1 MNKKNLSD
9 LVIRQSEFKGEMG
22 VARADITPPPNIYAR
37 SWGSALHDAAEG
49 IHRPLVT
56 TCLFFR
62 GGDPTIEFYLLC
74 FDLGWWYD
82 IAHEHE
88 IRKAILEKSGIR
100 DDQLITHMGHTH
112 AGPITNLQNLGRKG
126 GDLIPAYRDK
136 IVEGAVAALV
146 GAKANVQPA
155 VASWSQGRCDLA
167 RNRDLVLDSETF
179 LCGIN
184 PDGPT
189 DDTVLVGRV
198 TDTNGKIIA
207 TMVNYACHPVSLG
220 GGNKLISPDYYGAM
234 REVVERDTGG
244 APCLFLHGAS
254 GDMTPL
260 RSYESDPA
268 IADQNGRQLGYAA
281 LSTLTG
287 MLPPEQEIAFD
298 RIEDSGARLGRWSLR
313 SKPANIT
320 LKATVSDTE
329 LPYVDLPT
337 EAELVEAIKLCTD
350 RPLKERLERRL
361 MVRRDV
367 GEGKSRKVRTTLLQI
382 GDAFLVG
389 VPAEP
394 YSAYQKEIRKR
405 FPGHAVMVLNI
416 VNGNVG
422 YLAPAET
429 YDKPGLYQIKISLFK
444 PGCMEQV
451 IEDTSKSMKALETAH
466 G

>member
-1 MNKKNLSD
+1 MTKKNLSD
-9 LVIRQSEFKGEMG
+9 LVIRHSEFKGEIG
-22 VARADITPPPNIYAR
+22 VARADITPPDGIYSR
-37 SWGSALHDAAEG
+37 SWGSAKHDAAEG
-49 IHRPLVT
+49 IHRPLFVT
-56 TCLFFR
+56 SMFLR
-62 GGDPTIEFYLLC
+62 GGDPRIELYLVC

-82 IAHEHE
+82 IAHEMQ
-88 IRKAILEKSGIR
+88 IRERILKDAGISNE
-100 DDQLITHMGHTH
+100 QLITHMGHTH
-112 AGPITNLQNLGRKG
+112 SGPITNLQNLERQG
-126 GDLIPAYRDK
+126 GHLIPSYRDK
-136 IVEGAVAALV
+136 IVEGAVKV
-146 GAKANVQPA
+146 IRESRANAQAA
-155 VASWSQGRCDLA
+155 VASWADGRCNLA

-179 LCGIN
+179 LCSVN
-184 PDGPT
+184 PDGPS
-189 DDTVLVGRV
+189 DDTVMVGRV
-198 TDTNGKIIA
+198 TDAKGKIIA

-220 GGNKLISPDYYGAM
+220 GGNKMISPDYYGAM

-244 APCLFLHGAS
+244 APCLFFHGAS

-260 RSYESDPA
+260 RSYEADTA

-287 MLPPEQEIAFD
+287 MLPPEQELAFD

-313 SKPANIT
+313 PKPASTALKIT
-320 LKATVSDTE
+320 RSTTE

-337 EAELVEAIKLCTD
+337 EAELLEQLKDCTD

-367 GEGKSRKVRTTLLQI
+367 GEGKSRTVSTTLVQL

-389 VPAEP
+389 APAEP
-394 YSAYQKEIRKR
+394 YSAYQKEIRAR

-451 IEDTSKSMKALETAH
+451 IEDTAKSLKELETAH

>member
-1 MNKKNLSD
+1 
-9 LVIRQSEFKGEMG
+9 
-22 VARADITPPPNIYAR
+22 
-37 SWGSALHDAAEG
+37 
-49 IHRPLVT
+49 
-56 TCLFFR
+56 
-62 GGDPTIEFYLLC
+62 
-74 FDLGWWYD
+74 
-82 IAHEHE
+82 
-88 IRKAILEKSGIR
+88 
-100 DDQLITHMGHTH
+100 
-112 AGPITNLQNLGRKG
+112 
-126 GDLIPAYRDK
+126 
-136 IVEGAVAALV
+136 
-146 GAKANVQPA
+146 
-155 VASWSQGRCDLA
+155 
-167 RNRDLVLDSETF
+167 
-179 LCGIN
+179 
-184 PDGPT
+184 
-189 DDTVLVGRV
+189 VLVGRI
-198 TDTNGKIIA
+198 TDMSGKIMA

-260 RSYESDPA
+260 RSYEADTA

-313 SKPANIT
+313 PRPASTT
-320 LKATVSDTE
+320 LRIKRTGTE

-337 EAELVEAIKLCTD
+337 EAELLKQLDGCND
-350 RPLKERLERRL
+350 RPRKERLERRL

-367 GEGKSRKVRTTLLQI
+367 GDGTSRKVPVTLLQL

-389 VPAEP
+389 APAE
-394 YSAYQKEIRKR
+394 AYAVFQQEIRKR

-429 YDKPGLYQIKISLFK
+429 YNKPGLYQIKISLFK

-451 IEDTSKSMKALETAH
+451 IEDTTKSMKELEAAH

>member
-1 MNKKNLSD
+1 MNKKNLND

-62 GGDPTIEFYLLC
+62 GGDPQIELYLLC

-82 IAHEHE
+82 IAHERE
-88 IRKAILEKSGIR
+88 IRDRILEKSGIR
-100 DDQLITHMGHTH
+100 NDQLVTHMGHTH
-112 AGPITNLQNLGRKG
+112 SGPITNLQNLNRKG

-136 IVEGAVAALV
+136 IVDGAVAALL
-146 GAKANVQPA
+146 GAKANAQPA
-155 VASWSQGRCDLA
+155 VASWAEGRCNLA

-179 LCGIN
+179 LCSVN

-198 TDTNGKIIA
+198 TDMNGKIIA

-313 SKPANIT
+313 PKPANTT
-320 LKATVSDTE
+320 LKATVSETE
-329 LPYVDLPT
+329 LPYVDLPS
-337 EAELVEAIKLCTD
+337 EEELVEAIKVCTD

-361 MVRRDV
+361 MVRHDV

-389 VPAEP
+389 APAEP
-394 YSAYQKEIRKR
+394 YSAFQKEIRAR

-429 YDKPGLYQIKISLFK
+429 YDKPGLYQIKISLFR

-451 IEDTSKSMKALETAH
+451 IEDTANSLKVLEAAH

>member
-1 MNKKNLSD
+1 
-9 LVIRQSEFKGEMG
+9 
-22 VARADITPPPNIYAR
+22 
-37 SWGSALHDAAEG
+37 
-49 IHRPLVT
+49 
-56 TCLFFR
+56 
-62 GGDPTIEFYLLC
+62 
-74 FDLGWWYD
+74 
-82 IAHEHE
+82 
-88 IRKAILEKSGIR
+88 
-100 DDQLITHMGHTH
+100 
-112 AGPITNLQNLGRKG
+112 
-126 GDLIPAYRDK
+126 
-136 IVEGAVAALV
+136 
-146 GAKANVQPA
+146 
-155 VASWSQGRCDLA
+155 VASWAQGRCDLA

-184 PDGPT
+184 PEGPT

-198 TDTNGKIIA
+198 TDANGKIIA

-260 RSYESDPA
+260 RSYEADPA

-281 LSTLTG
+281 LSTLAG
-287 MLPPEQEIAFD
+287 MLPPQQELAFD

-313 SKPANIT
+313 PKPAST
-320 LKATVSDTE
+320 RLAVMLSDTE

-337 EAELVEAIKLCTD
+337 EAELLAALENCTD

-367 GEGKSRKVRTTLLQI
+367 GEGKSRKVRMTLWQL

-389 VPAEP
+389 APAEP
-394 YSAYQKEIRKR
+394 YSAFQKEIRAR

-416 VNGNVG
+416 VNGNIG
-422 YLAPAET
+422 YLAPAKT
-429 YDKPGLYQIKISLFK
+429 YENPGLYQIKISLFK

-451 IEDTSKSMKALETAH
+451 IEDTAKSLKQFEISH

>member
-1 MNKKNLSD
+1 MTKRNLSD
-9 LVIRQSEFKGEMG
+9 LVIRQSEFKGEIG
-22 VARADITPPPNIYAR
+22 VGRADITPPAGIYAR
-37 SWGSALHDAAEG
+37 SWGSAKHDAAEG
-49 IHRPLVT
+49 IHRPLVA
-56 TCLFFR
+56 TCLTFR
-62 GGDPTIEFYLLC
+62 GDGTELTLLC
-74 FDLGWWYD
+74 LDLGWWYD
-82 IAHEHE
+82 NAHERE
-88 IRKAILEKSGIR
+88 IRSAILEKSGVA
-100 DDQLITHMGHTH
+100 DDRLIIHMGHTH
-112 AGPITNLQNLGRKG
+112 SGPATNLQNVNREG
-126 GDLIPAYRDK
+126 GHLIPPYREK
-136 IVEGAVAALV
+136 VVAGSVAAI
-146 GAKANVQPA
+146 KAAQASLQPA
-155 VASWSQGRCDLA
+155 VASWASGVCNLA

-179 LCGIN
+179 LCSIN
-184 PDGPT
+184 PDGPS

-198 TDTNGKIIA
+198 TDAAGKIIA

-234 REVVERDTGG
+234 REVVERDTDG

-260 RSYESDPA
+260 RSYEADVA

-287 MLPPEQEIAFD
+287 MLPPEQELAFD
-298 RIEDSGARLGRWSLR
+298 RIEESGARLGRWSLR
-313 SKPANIT
+313 PKPASARLT
-320 LKATVSDTE
+320 VSVSDTD

-337 EAELVEAIKLCTD
+337 EAQILKDLETTTD
-350 RPLKERLERRL
+350 RFMRERLERRL

-367 GEGKSRKVRTTLLQI
+367 GEGASRKVRMTLWRI

-389 VPAEP
+389 APAEP
-394 YSAYQKEIRKR
+394 YSAFQVELRRR
-405 FPGHAVMVLNI
+405 FPGHAVLVLNI

-429 YDKPGLYQIKISLFK
+429 YDKPGLYQIKISLFR

-451 IEDTSKSMKALETAH
+451 IDDTAKSLARFETTE

>member
-1 MNKKNLSD
+1 MNKRNLND

-56 TCLFFR
+56 TCLFLR
-62 GGDPTIEFYLLC
+62 GGDPQVELYLLC

-82 IAHEHE
+82 NAHELE
-88 IRKAILEKSGIR
+88 IRKAILERSGIH

-112 AGPITNLQNLGRKG
+112 SGPASNLQNVGRRG
-126 GDLIPAYRDK
+126 GELIPGYRDK
-136 IVEGAVAALV
+136 IVEGAVAALT

-155 VASWSQGRCDLA
+155 VASWAEGRCNLA

-198 TDTNGKIIA
+198 TDAMGKIIA

-313 SKPANIT
+313 SKPANTT
-320 LKATVSDTE
+320 LKATVSDTD

-337 EAELVEAIKLCTD
+337 EAELLKAIEGCND

-367 GEGKSRKVRTTLLQI
+367 GDGTSRKVRMTLWQI

-389 VPAEP
+389 APAEP
-394 YSAYQKEIRKR
+394 YSAFQKEIRAR

-416 VNGNVG
+416 ANGNVG

-429 YDKPGLYQIKISLFK
+429 YSKPGLYQIKISLFQ

-451 IEDTSKSMKALETAH
+451 IEDTTKSLKALETAH

>member
-1 MNKKNLSD
+1 MTQKNLSD
-9 LVIRQSEFKGEMG
+9 LVIRHSEFKGGIG
-22 VARADITPPPNIYAR
+22 VARADITPPAGIYAR

-49 IHRPLVT
+49 IHRPLVA
-56 TCLFFR
+56 TCLYFC
-62 GGDPTIEFYLLC
+62 GGDPELELYLLC

-82 IAHEHE
+82 NAHERE
-88 IRKAILEKSGIR
+88 IRERILEKSGIR
-100 DDQLITHMGHTH
+100 DDQLVTHMGHTH
-112 AGPITNLQNLGRKG
+112 AGPASNMQNLERQG
-126 GDLIPAYRDK
+126 GHLIPAYRDK
-136 IVEGAVAALV
+136 IVEGAVAALH

-155 VASWSQGRCDLA
+155 VASWGQGRCDLA

-184 PDGPT
+184 PEGPT

-198 TDTNGKIIA
+198 TDAKGKIIA
-207 TMVNYACHPVSLG
+207 TLVNYACHPVSLG
-220 GGNKLISPDYYGAM
+220 GGNRLISPDYYGAM

-244 APCLFLHGAS
+244 VPCLFLHGAS

-260 RSYESDPA
+260 RSYEADTA

-281 LSTLTG
+281 LSALTG
-287 MLPPEQEIAFD
+287 MLPPEQELAFD

-313 SKPANIT
+313 PKPAST
-320 LKATVSDTE
+320 KLVVMLSDSE

-337 EAELVEAIKLCTD
+337 EAELLKALENCTD

-367 GEGKSRKVRTTLLQI
+367 GEGKSRKVRMTLWQI

-389 VPAEP
+389 APAEP
-394 YSAYQKEIRKR
+394 YSAFQKEIRAR

-416 VNGNVG
+416 VNGNIG

-429 YDKPGLYQIKISLFK
+429 YDKPGLYQIKISLFR

-451 IEDTSKSMKALETAH
+451 IEDTAKSLRELESAH

>member
-1 MNKKNLSD
+1 MTSKNLSD
-9 LVIRQSEFKGEMG
+9 LVIRYSEFKGEIG
-22 VARADITPPPNIYAR
+22 VARADITPPVGIYAR
-37 SWGSALHDAAEG
+37 SWGSAKHDAAEG
-49 IHRPLVT
+49 IHRPLVA

-62 GGDPTIEFYLLC
+62 GGDPKLELYLLC

-82 IAHEHE
+82 NAHERE
-88 IRKAILEKSGIR
+88 IRQRILDASGIR

-112 AGPITNLQNLGRKG
+112 SGPASNLQNLERQG
-126 GDLIPAYRDK
+126 GHLIPGYRDK
-136 IVEGAVAALV
+136 IVDGAVAAIK
-146 GAKANVQPA
+146 GSKANVQPA
-155 VASWSQGRCDLA
+155 VASWTSGRCDLA

-179 LCGIN
+179 LCSVN

-198 TDTNGKIIA
+198 TDASGKIIA
-207 TMVNYACHPVSLG
+207 TLVNYACHPVSLG

-260 RSYESDPA
+260 RSYEADTA

-281 LSTLTG
+281 LSALTG
-287 MLPPEQEIAFD
+287 MLPPEQELAFD

-313 SKPANIT
+313 AKPANT
-320 LKATVSDTE
+320 ALKTSISETD
-329 LPYVDLPT
+329 LPYVDLQS
-337 EAELVEAIKLCTD
+337 EAELLEALKTCTD

-361 MVRRDV
+361 MVRRDI
-367 GEGKSRKVRTTLLQI
+367 GEGKSRKVNTTLWQI

-389 VPAEP
+389 APAEP
-394 YSAYQKEIRKR
+394 YSAFQKQIRAQ

-451 IEDTSKSMKALETAH
+451 VADTAQSLKKLESA
-466 G
+466 

>member
-1 MNKKNLSD
+1 MNKRNLDD

-22 VARADITPPPNIYAR
+22 VARADITPPPNIYSR

-56 TCLFFR
+56 TCLFLR
-62 GGDPTIEFYLLC
+62 GGDPQVELYLLC

-82 IAHEHE
+82 IAHERE
-88 IRKAILEKSGIR
+88 IRSAILEKSGIR

-112 AGPITNLQNLGRKG
+112 SGPITNLQNLNRKG

-136 IVEGAVAALV
+136 IVEGAVAALA

-155 VASWSQGRCDLA
+155 VASWAEGRCNLA

-198 TDTNGKIIA
+198 TDAKGKIIA

-260 RSYESDPA
+260 RSYEADTA

-313 SKPANIT
+313 SKPANTT

-337 EAELVEAIKLCTD
+337 EAELVEAIKVCTD

-361 MVRRDV
+361 MVRHDV

-389 VPAEP
+389 APAEP
-394 YSAYQKEIRKR
+394 YSAFQKEIRAR

-429 YDKPGLYQIKISLFK
+429 YNKPGLYQIKISLFQ

-451 IEDTSKSMKALETAH
+451 IEDTAKSLKALEAAH

>member
-1 MNKKNLSD
+1 MNKKNLAD
-9 LVIRQSEFKGEMG
+9 LVIRQSEFKGDMG

-56 TCLFFR
+56 TCLFLR
-62 GGDPTIEFYLLC
+62 GGDPQLELYLLC

-82 IAHEHE
+82 NAHEKE
-88 IRKAILEKSGIR
+88 IRKVILEKSGLR

-112 AGPITNLQNLGRKG
+112 SGPASNLQNVEREG
-126 GDLIPAYRDK
+126 GNLIPAYRDK
-136 IVEGAVAALV
+136 IVEGAVAALK

-155 VASWSQGRCDLA
+155 VMSWAEGRCNLA

-179 LCGIN
+179 LCSVN

-189 DDTVLVGRV
+189 DDTVLVGRI
-198 TDTNGKIIA
+198 TDKNGKIIA

-234 REVVERDTGG
+234 REVVERDTDG

-260 RSYESDPA
+260 RSYEADTA

-281 LSTLTG
+281 LSALTG

-313 SKPANIT
+313 SKPANT
-320 LKATVSDTE
+320 SLKATMSDTD
-329 LPYVDLPT
+329 LPYVDLQT
-337 EAELVEAIKLCTD
+337 EAELLKALHGCND

-367 GEGKSRKVRTTLLQI
+367 GEGKTRKVRMTLWQV
-382 GDAFLVG
+382 GDAFIVG
-389 VPAEP
+389 APAEP
-394 YSAYQKEIRKR
+394 YSAFQKEIRAR
-405 FPGHAVMVLNI
+405 FPGHAVAVLNI
-416 VNGNVG
+416 ANGNVG

-451 IEDTSKSMKALETAH
+451 IEDTAKSLKALETAH

>member
-1 MNKKNLSD
+1 MNKRNLAD
-9 LVIRQSEFKGEMG
+9 LVIRHSEFKGEMG
-22 VARADITPPPNIYAR
+22 VARADITPPAGIYAR
-37 SWGSALHDAAEG
+37 SWGSAKHDAATG
-49 IHRPLVT
+49 IHRPLVA

-62 GGDPTIEFYLLC
+62 GGDPQLELYLLC

-82 IAHEHE
+82 NAHERE
-88 IRKAILEKSGIR
+88 IRARILAGSGIR
-100 DDQLITHMGHTH
+100 DDQLVTHMGHTH
-112 AGPITNLQNLGRKG
+112 SGPASNLQNLEREG
-126 GDLIPAYRDK
+126 GHLIPAYRDK
-136 IVEGAVAALV
+136 IVEGAVAAIKGSKV
-146 GAKANVQPA
+146 NVRPA
-155 VASWSQGRCDLA
+155 VASWKEGRCDLA
-167 RNRDLVLDSETF
+167 QNRDLVLDSETF
-179 LCGIN
+179 LCSVN

-198 TDTNGKIIA
+198 TDANGKIMA
-207 TMVNYACHPVSLG
+207 TLVNYACHPVSLG

-260 RSYESDPA
+260 RSYEADTA

-287 MLPPEQEIAFD
+287 MLPPEQELAFD

-313 SKPANIT
+313 PKPAST
-320 LKATVSDTE
+320 VLKTTVSDTE
-329 LPYVDLPT
+329 LKYVDLPT
-337 EAELVEAIKLCTD
+337 AAELEAQIKDCTD

-367 GEGKSRKVRTTLLQI
+367 GEGKSRLVRMTLWRL

-389 VPAEP
+389 APAEP
-394 YSAYQKEIRKR
+394 YSAFQKEIRARLK
-405 FPGHAVMVLNI
+405 GHAVMVLNI
-416 VNGNVG
+416 VNGNIG
-422 YLAPAET
+422 YLAPADT
-429 YDKPGLYQIKISLFK
+429 YDKPGLYQIKISLFR

-451 IEDTSKSMKALETAH
+451 IDDTAAVLKALETA
-466 G
+466 

>member
-1 MNKKNLSD
+1 MTSRNLSD
-9 LVIRQSEFKGEMG
+9 LVIRHSEFKGEIG
-22 VARADITPPPNIYAR
+22 VARADITPPAGIYAR
-37 SWGSALHDAAEG
+37 SWGSAKHDAAEG
-49 IHRPLVT
+49 IHRPLVA

-62 GGDPTIEFYLLC
+62 GGDPKLELYLLC

-82 IAHEHE
+82 NAHERE
-88 IRKAILEKSGIR
+88 IRQRILDASGIR

-112 AGPITNLQNLGRKG
+112 SGPASNLQNLEREG
-126 GDLIPAYRDK
+126 GHLIPGYRDK
-136 IVEGAVAALV
+136 IVEGAVAAIK
-146 GAKANVQPA
+146 GSKANVQPA
-155 VASWSQGRCDLA
+155 VSSWTSGRCDLA

-179 LCGIN
+179 LCSVN

-198 TDTNGKIIA
+198 TDAGGKIIA
-207 TMVNYACHPVSLG
+207 TLVNYACHPVSLG
-220 GGNKLISPDYYGAM
+220 GGNRLISPDYYGAM

-260 RSYESDPA
+260 RSYEADTA

-281 LSTLTG
+281 LSALTG
-287 MLPPEQEIAFD
+287 MLPPEQELAFD

-313 SKPANIT
+313 AKPANT
-320 LKATVSDTE
+320 VLKTSISETD
-329 LPYVDLPT
+329 LPYVDLQT
-337 EAELVEAIKLCTD
+337 ETELLEALKTCTD

-361 MVRRDV
+361 MVRRDI
-367 GEGKSRKVRTTLLQI
+367 GEGKSRKVNTTLWQI

-389 VPAEP
+389 APAEP
-394 YSAYQKEIRKR
+394 YSAFQKQIRAQ

-451 IEDTSKSMKALETAH
+451 VADTAQSLKDLERA
-466 G
+466 

>member
-1 MNKKNLSD
+1 MNKKNLAD
-9 LVIRQSEFKGEMG
+9 LVIRQSEFKGDMG

-56 TCLFFR
+56 TCLFLR
-62 GGDPTIEFYLLC
+62 GGDPQLELYLLC

-82 IAHEHE
+82 NAHEKE
-88 IRKAILEKSGIR
+88 IRKVILEKSGLR

-112 AGPITNLQNLGRKG
+112 SGPASNLQNVEREG
-126 GDLIPAYRDK
+126 GNLIPAYRDK
-136 IVEGAVAALV
+136 IVEGAVAALK

-155 VASWSQGRCDLA
+155 VMSWAEGRCNLA

-179 LCGIN
+179 LCSVN

-198 TDTNGKIIA
+198 TDMKGKIIA

-234 REVVERDTGG
+234 REVVERDTDG

-260 RSYESDPA
+260 RSYEADTA

-281 LSTLTG
+281 LSALTG

-313 SKPANIT
+313 SKPANT
-320 LKATVSDTE
+320 SLKATVSDTD
-329 LPYVDLPT
+329 LPYVDLQT
-337 EAELVEAIKLCTD
+337 EAELLKALHGCND

-361 MVRRDV
+361 MIRRDV
-367 GEGKSRKVRTTLLQI
+367 GEGKTRKVRMTLWQV
-382 GDAFLVG
+382 GDAFIVG
-389 VPAEP
+389 APAEP
-394 YSAYQKEIRKR
+394 YSAFQKEIRAR
-405 FPGHAVMVLNI
+405 FPGHAVAVLNI
-416 VNGNVG
+416 ANGNVG

-451 IEDTSKSMKALETAH
+451 IEDTAKSLKALETAH

>member
-1 MNKKNLSD
+1 MNKRNLDD

-22 VARADITPPPNIYAR
+22 VARADITPPPNIYSR

-62 GGDPTIEFYLLC
+62 GGDPQMELYLLC

-82 IAHEHE
+82 IAHELE
-88 IRKAILEKSGIR
+88 IRSAILEKSGIR

-112 AGPITNLQNLGRKG
+112 SGPITNLQNLNRKG

-136 IVEGAVAALV
+136 IVEGAVAALA

-155 VASWSQGRCDLA
+155 VASWAEGRCNLA

-179 LCGIN
+179 LCSVN

-198 TDTNGKIIA
+198 TDMTGKIIA

-287 MLPPEQEIAFD
+287 MLPPEKEIAFD

-313 SKPANIT
+313 PKPANT
-320 LKATVSDTE
+320 ALKATVSDTE

-337 EAELVEAIKLCTD
+337 EAELIEAIKVCTD

-361 MVRRDV
+361 MVRHDV

-389 VPAEP
+389 APAEP
-394 YSAYQKEIRKR
+394 YSAFQKEIRAR

-429 YDKPGLYQIKISLFK
+429 YSKPGLYQIKISLFQ

-451 IEDTSKSMKALETAH
+451 IEDTAKSLKALETAH

>member
-1 MNKKNLSD
+1 MTARNLND
-9 LVIRQSEFKGEMG
+9 LVIRHSEFKGEMG
-22 VARADITPPPNIYAR
+22 VARADITPPAGIYAR
-37 SWGSALHDAAEG
+37 SWGSAKHDAATG
-49 IHRPLVT
+49 IHRPLVA
-56 TCLFFR
+56 TCLFIR
-62 GGDPTIEFYLLC
+62 GAGLELYLLC

-82 IAHEHE
+82 NAHERE
-88 IRKAILEKSGIR
+88 IRSRILEGAGIR

-112 AGPITNLQNLGRKG
+112 SGPASNLQNLDREG
-126 GDLIPAYRDK
+126 GHLIPGYRDK
-136 IVEGAVAALV
+136 IVEGAIAAIT
-146 GAKANVQPA
+146 GSKADARPA
-155 VASWSQGRCDLA
+155 VASWAEGRCDLA

-198 TDTNGKIIA
+198 TDASGRIMA

-220 GGNKLISPDYYGAM
+220 GGNTLISPDYYGAM

-260 RSYESDPA
+260 RSYEADTA

-287 MLPPEQEIAFD
+287 MLPPEQEFAFD

-313 SKPANIT
+313 PKPANTT
-320 LKATVSDTE
+320 LKVTVSDTE
-329 LPYVDLPT
+329 LNYVDLPT
-337 EAELVEAIKLCTD
+337 EAELLEQLKDCID

-367 GEGKSRKVRTTLLQI
+367 GEGKSRLVRMTLWQL

-389 VPAEP
+389 APAEP
-394 YSAYQKEIRKR
+394 YSAFQKEIRARLK
-405 FPGHAVMVLNI
+405 GHAVMVLNI
-416 VNGNVG
+416 VNGNIG
-422 YLAPAET
+422 YLAPAAT
-429 YDKPGLYQIKISLFK
+429 YDKPGLYQIKISLFR

-451 IEDTSKSMKALETAH
+451 IDDTARALKAMA
-466 G
+466 

>member
-1 MNKKNLSD
+1 MNKKNLAD

-37 SWGSALHDAAEG
+37 SWGSAKHDAAEG
-49 IHRPLVT
+49 IHRPLVA

-62 GGDPTIEFYLLC
+62 GGDPQLELYLLC

-82 IAHEHE
+82 NAHERE
-88 IRKAILEKSGIR
+88 IRQRILEASGLR
-100 DDQLITHMGHTH
+100 EEQLVTHMGHTH
-112 AGPITNLQNLGRKG
+112 SGPASNLQNLERQG
-126 GDLIPAYRDK
+126 GHLIPAYRDK
-136 IVEGAVAALV
+136 IVAGAVAALA
-146 GAKANVQPA
+146 GARANAQPA
-155 VASWSQGRCDLA
+155 VASWAQGRCDLA
-167 RNRDLVLDSETF
+167 RNRDLVLDSETY
-179 LCGIN
+179 LCSVN
-184 PDGPT
+184 PEGPT
-189 DDTVLVGRV
+189 DDTVLVGRI
-198 TDTNGKIIA
+198 TDARGKIIA

-220 GGNKLISPDYYGAM
+220 GGNRLISPDYYGAM

-260 RSYESDPA
+260 RSYESDTA

-313 SKPANIT
+313 AKPAST
-320 LKATVSDTE
+320 VLKATVSDTD

-337 EAELVEAIKLCTD
+337 EAELLKMLENCAD

-367 GEGKSRKVRTTLLQI
+367 GDGKSRRVRTTLLQI

-389 VPAEP
+389 APAEP
-394 YSAYQKEIRKR
+394 YCAFQQQIRAR

-429 YDKPGLYQIKISLFK
+429 YDKRGLYQIKISLFR

-451 IEDTSKSMKALETAH
+451 VEDTSNSIKALESTH

>member
-1 MNKKNLSD
+1 MTQKNLSD
-9 LVIRQSEFKGEMG
+9 LVIRHSEFKGEIG
-22 VARADITPPPNIYAR
+22 VARADITPPSGIYAR
-37 SWGSALHDAAEG
+37 SWGSAQHDAAEG
-49 IHRPLVT
+49 IHRPLVA
-56 TCLFFR
+56 TCLYLR
-62 GGDPTIEFYLLC
+62 GGEPRTEVYLLC
-74 FDLGWWYD
+74 LDLGWWTD
-82 IAHEHE
+82 VAHE
-88 IRKAILEKSGIR
+88 RQMRAAILAKSGAA
-100 DDQLITHMGHTH
+100 DAQLLIHMGHTH
-112 AGPITNLQNLGRKG
+112 SGPASNLQNVERKG
-126 GDLIPAYRDK
+126 GHLIPAYREK
-136 IVEGAVAALV
+136 IVEGAVAAIL
-146 GAKANVQPA
+146 GAKANVRPA
-155 VASWSQGRCDLA
+155 VATWGEGRCDLA

-198 TDTNGKIIA
+198 TDMTGKIMA

-234 REVVERDTGG
+234 REIVERDTGG

-281 LSTLTG
+281 LSALTG
-287 MLPPEQEIAFD
+287 MLPPEQELFFD

-313 SKPANIT
+313 PKPAST
-320 LKATVSDTE
+320 RLALTVTDSE
-329 LPYVDLPT
+329 LPYVDLPS
-337 EAELVEAIKLCTD
+337 EAELLKALENCTD

-361 MVRRDV
+361 AVRRDV
-367 GEGKSRKVRTTLLQI
+367 GEGRGQHVHMTICQI

-389 VPAEP
+389 APAEP
-394 YSAYQKEIRKR
+394 YSFFQKEIRRR
-405 FPGHAVMVLNI
+405 FAGHAVMVLNL
-416 VNGNVG
+416 VNGSIG

-451 IEDTSKSMKALETAH
+451 IEDTAKSLGELETAH

>member
-1 MNKKNLSD
+1 MNKRNLD
-9 LVIRQSEFKGEMG
+9 ELVIRQSEFKGEMG

-49 IHRPLVT
+49 IHRPLLT
-56 TCLFFR
+56 TCLFLR
-62 GGDPTIEFYLLC
+62 GGDPKLELYLLC

-82 IAHEHE
+82 DAHERE

-100 DDQLITHMGHTH
+100 NDQLVTHMGHTH
-112 AGPITNLQNLGRKG
+112 SGPASNLQNVEREG
-126 GDLIPAYRDK
+126 GGLIPGYRDK
-136 IVEGAVAALV
+136 IVEGAVAALA
-146 GAKANVQPA
+146 GARANAQPA
-155 VASWSQGRCDLA
+155 VLSWAEGRCNLA
-167 RNRDLVLDSETF
+167 RNRDLVLDIETF

-189 DDTVLVGRV
+189 DDMVLVGRV
-198 TDTNGKIIA
+198 TDAGGKIIA
-207 TMVNYACHPVSLG
+207 TLVNYACHPVSLG
-220 GGNKLISPDYYGAM
+220 GGNRLISPDYYGAM

-287 MLPPEQEIAFD
+287 MLPPEQEIAFAG
-298 RIEDSGARLGRWSLR
+298 IEDSGARLGRWSLR
-313 SKPANIT
+313 PKPAST
-320 LKATVSDTE
+320 VLKATVSDTD

-337 EAELVEAIKLCTD
+337 EAELLKALHGCND

-367 GEGKSRKVRTTLLQI
+367 GEGKSRKVRMTLWQV

-389 VPAEP
+389 APAEP
-394 YSAYQKEIRKR
+394 YSVFQKEIRAQ
-405 FPGHAVMVLNI
+405 FPGHAVAVLNI

-429 YDKPGLYQIKISLFK
+429 YDKPGLYQIKISLFR

-451 IEDTSKSMKALETAH
+451 IEDTVTSLKALETAN

>member
-1 MNKKNLSD
+1 MNRKNLDD

-37 SWGSALHDAAEG
+37 SWGSAMHDAAEG

-62 GGDPTIEFYLLC
+62 GGDPRLELYLLC

-82 IAHEHE
+82 NAHERE
-88 IRKAILEKSGIR
+88 IRDRILEKSGIR
-100 DDQLITHMGHTH
+100 DDQLVTHMGHTH
-112 AGPITNLQNLGRKG
+112 SGPASNLQNVERQG
-126 GDLIPAYRDK
+126 GHLIPAYREK
-136 IVEGAVAALV
+136 IVEAAVAAIK
-146 GAKANVQPA
+146 GSKANAQPA
-155 VASWSQGRCDLA
+155 VASWAQGRCDLA

-184 PDGPT
+184 PDGPS
-189 DDTVLVGRV
+189 DDTVVVGRV
-198 TDTNGKIIA
+198 TDVKANIIA

-268 IADQNGRQLGYAA
+268 VADQNGRQLGYAA
-281 LSTLTG
+281 LSALTG
-287 MLPPEQEIAFD
+287 MLPPEQEFGFD
-298 RIEDSGARLGRWSLR
+298 RIEESGARLGRWSLR
-313 SKPANIT
+313 PKPANTT
-320 LKATVSDTE
+320 LKATVSDTD
-329 LPYVDLPT
+329 LPYLDLPT
-337 EAELVEAIKLCTD
+337 EAQLLKDLEVTTD
-350 RPLKERLERRL
+350 RYMRERLERRL

-367 GEGKSRKVRTTLLQI
+367 GEGRSRKVRTTLWQI

-389 VPAEP
+389 APAEP
-394 YSAYQKEIRKR
+394 YCAFQLEMRKR

-429 YDKPGLYQIKISLFK
+429 YDRPGLYQIKISLFQ

-451 IEDTSKSMKALETAH
+451 IEDTAKSLNALEAAH

>member
-9 LVIRQSEFKGEMG
+9 LVIRQSEFKGEIG
-22 VARADITPPPNIYAR
+22 VARADITPPPGIYAR
-37 SWGSALHDAAEG
+37 SWGSAKHDAAEG
-49 IHRPLVT
+49 IHRPLVA

-62 GGDPTIEFYLLC
+62 GGDPQLELYLLC

-82 IAHEHE
+82 NAHEQE
-88 IRKAILEKSGIR
+88 IRKVILEKSGIR
-100 DDQLITHMGHTH
+100 DEQLVTHMGHTH
-112 AGPITNLQNLGRKG
+112 SGPASNLQNLEREG
-126 GDLIPAYRDK
+126 GHLIPAYRMK
-136 IVEGAVAALV
+136 IVDGAVAALK
-146 GAKANVQPA
+146 GAKANAQAA
-155 VASWSQGRCDLA
+155 VASWATGRCDLA

-184 PDGPT
+184 PDGPS

-198 TDTNGKIIA
+198 TDKAGKIIA
-207 TMVNYACHPVSLG
+207 TLVNYACHPVSLG

-260 RSYESDPA
+260 RSYESDTA

-287 MLPPEQEIAFD
+287 MLPPEQEFAFD

-313 SKPANIT
+313 PKPAST
-320 LKATVSDTE
+320 VLKATVSDTE

-337 EAELVEAIKLCTD
+337 ETELLKALETCTD
-350 RPLKERLERRL
+350 RPLRERLERRL

-367 GEGKSRKVRTTLLQI
+367 GEGKSRKVRTTLWQI

-389 VPAEP
+389 APAEP
-394 YSAYQKEIRKR
+394 YSAYQVEIRKR

-429 YDKPGLYQIKISLFK
+429 YDKPGLYQIKISLFR

-451 IEDTSKSMKALETAH
+451 IEDTTQSLKALETVH

>member
-1 MNKKNLSD
+1 MNKRNLDD

-22 VARADITPPPNIYAR
+22 VARADITPPPNIYSR

-56 TCLFFR
+56 TCLFLR
-62 GGDPTIEFYLLC
+62 GGDPKMELYLLC

-82 IAHEHE
+82 IAHEME

-112 AGPITNLQNLGRKG
+112 SGPITNLQNLNRKG
-126 GDLIPAYRDK
+126 GDLIPAYREK
-136 IVEGAVAALV
+136 IVDGAVAALA
-146 GAKANVQPA
+146 GAKANAQPA
-155 VASWSQGRCDLA
+155 VASWAEGRCNLA

-184 PDGPT
+184 PDGPV

-198 TDTNGKIIA
+198 TDMSGKIIA

-313 SKPANIT
+313 PKPANT
-320 LKATVSDTE
+320 SLKFTVSETE
-329 LPYVDLPT
+329 LPYVDLPS
-337 EAELVEAIKLCTD
+337 EAELIEAIKVCTD

-361 MVRRDV
+361 MVRHDV

-389 VPAEP
+389 APAEP
-394 YSAYQKEIRKR
+394 YSAFQKEIRAR

-429 YDKPGLYQIKISLFK
+429 YSKPGLYQIKISLFR

-451 IEDTSKSMKALETAH
+451 IEDTANSLKALETAH

>member
-1 MNKKNLSD
+1 MNKKNLND
-9 LVIRQSEFKGEMG
+9 LVIRQSEFKGEIG

-49 IHRPLVT
+49 IHRPLLVT
-56 TCLFFR
+56 SLFMR
-62 GGDPTIEFYLLC
+62 GGDPQLELYLVC

-82 IAHEHE
+82 NAHELE
-88 IRKAILEKSGIR
+88 IRKQIVAQSGIR
-100 DDQLITHMGHTH
+100 DEQLLTHMGHTH
-112 AGPITNLQNLGRKG
+112 SGPITNLQNLDREG
-126 GDLIPAYRDK
+126 GELIPSYRER
-136 IVEGAVAALV
+136 IVEGAVAV
-146 GAKANVQPA
+146 IQQSKANAQPA
-155 VASWSQGRCDLA
+155 VVSWADGRCNLA

-179 LCGIN
+179 LCSVN

-189 DDTVLVGRV
+189 DDMVLVGRV
-198 TDTNGKIIA
+198 TDAQGKIIA

-234 REVVERDTGG
+234 REVVERDTGS

-313 SKPANIT
+313 PKPAST
-320 LKATVSDTE
+320 ELKISRSNTE

-337 EAELVEAIKLCTD
+337 EAELLKALHGCND

-367 GEGKSRKVRTTLLQI
+367 GAGKSRKVAMTLVQM

-389 VPAEP
+389 APAEP
-394 YSAYQKEIRKR
+394 YSAFQKEIRAR
-405 FPGHAVMVLNI
+405 FPGRAVAVLNI

-429 YDKPGLYQIKISLFK
+429 YSKPGLYQIKISLFR

-451 IEDTSKSMKALETAH
+451 IEDTTKSLKALETAH

>member
-1 MNKKNLSD
+1 MNKKNLND

-37 SWGSALHDAAEG
+37 SWGSAQHDAAEG

-62 GGDPTIEFYLLC
+62 GGDPKIELYLLC

-82 IAHEHE
+82 IAHERE
-88 IRKAILEKSGIR
+88 IRDRILEKSGIR
-100 DDQLITHMGHTH
+100 NDQLITHMGHTH
-112 AGPITNLQNLGRKG
+112 SGPITNLQNLNRKG

-146 GAKANVQPA
+146 GAKANAQPA
-155 VASWSQGRCDLA
+155 VACWAEGRCNLA

-179 LCGIN
+179 LCSVN

-198 TDTNGKIIA
+198 TDAGGKIIA

-268 IADQNGRQLGYAA
+268 VADQNGRQLGYAA

-313 SKPANIT
+313 PKPANTT
-320 LKATVSDTE
+320 LKATVSETE
-329 LPYVDLPT
+329 LPYVDLPS
-337 EAELVEAIKLCTD
+337 EAELVEAIKVCTD

-361 MVRRDV
+361 MVRHDV
-367 GEGKSRKVRTTLLQI
+367 GEGRSRKVRTTLLQI

-389 VPAEP
+389 APAEP
-394 YSAYQKEIRKR
+394 YSAFQKEIRKR

-429 YDKPGLYQIKISLFK
+429 YDKPGLYQIKISLFR

-451 IEDTSKSMKALETAH
+451 IEDTAQSLKVLEDAH

>member
-1 MNKKNLSD
+1 
-9 LVIRQSEFKGEMG
+9 LV
-22 VARADITPPPNIYAR
+22 V
-37 SWGSALHDAAEG
+37 
-49 IHRPLVT
+49 

-62 GGDPTIEFYLLC
+62 GGDPQLELYLVC

-82 IAHEHE
+82 NAHEQA
-88 IRKAILEKSGIR
+88 IRERILKGSAIR

-112 AGPITNLQNLGRKG
+112 SGPITNLQNLEREG
-126 GDLIPAYRDK
+126 GHLIPGYRDK
-136 IVEGAVAALV
+136 IVEGSVAAIK
-146 GAKANVQPA
+146 GAKANAQTA
-155 VASWSQGRCDLA
+155 VASWASGRCDLA

-184 PDGPT
+184 PDGPS

-198 TDTNGKIIA
+198 TDMSGKIIA

-234 REVVERDTGG
+234 REVVERDTDG

-260 RSYESDPA
+260 RSYESDTA

-287 MLPPEQEIAFD
+287 MLPPQQEFAFD

-313 SKPANIT
+313 PKPASTVLKIT
-320 LKATVSDTE
+320 RSQTE
-329 LPYVDLPT
+329 LPYVNLPT
-337 EAELVEAIKLCTD
+337 EAELLAAIKDCTD

-367 GEGKSRKVRTTLLQI
+367 GDGTSRTVSTTLVQI

-389 VPAEP
+389 APAEP
-394 YSAYQKEIRKR
+394 YSAYQVEIRKR

-422 YLAPAET
+422 YLAPADT
-429 YDKPGLYQIKISLFK
+429 YNKPGLYQIKISLFQ

-451 IEDTSKSMKALETAH
+451 IEDTSKSLKVLEDAH

>member
-1 MNKKNLSD
+1 MTQKNLSD
-9 LVIRQSEFKGEMG
+9 LVIRHSEFKGAIG
-22 VARADITPPPNIYAR
+22 VARADITPPAGIYAR

-56 TCLFFR
+56 TCLYFR
-62 GGDPTIEFYLLC
+62 GGDPQTELYLLC

-82 IAHEHE
+82 NAHERE
-88 IRKAILEKSGIR
+88 IRKAILEKSGVP
-100 DDQLITHMGHTH
+100 DDRLVTHMGHTH
-112 AGPITNLQNLGRKG
+112 AGPASNLQNLERQG
-126 GDLIPAYRDK
+126 GHLIPAYREK
-136 IVEGAVAALV
+136 IVEGAVAALK
-146 GAKANVQPA
+146 GGKDNVQPA
-155 VASWSQGRCDLA
+155 VATWAQGRCDLA

-198 TDTNGKIIA
+198 TDARDKIIA

-260 RSYESDPA
+260 RSYEADTA

-287 MLPPEQEIAFD
+287 MLPPEQELAFD

-313 SKPANIT
+313 SKPASTRLAMT
-320 LKATVSDTE
+320 LSDSE

-337 EAELVEAIKLCTD
+337 EAELLKALEGCTD

-367 GEGKSRKVRTTLLQI
+367 GEGRSRKVRMTLWQI

-389 VPAEP
+389 APAEP
-394 YSAYQKEIRKR
+394 YSAFQKEIRAR
-405 FPGHAVMVLNI
+405 FRSHAVMVLNI
-416 VNGNVG
+416 VNGNIG

-451 IEDTSKSMKALETAH
+451 IEDTARSLKALEAAH

>member
-1 MNKKNLSD
+1 MNKRNLDD

-22 VARADITPPPNIYAR
+22 VARADITPPPNIYSR

-62 GGDPTIEFYLLC
+62 GGDPKIELYLLC

-88 IRKAILEKSGIR
+88 IRKAILEKSGVP
-100 DDQLITHMGHTH
+100 DDRLITHMGHTH
-112 AGPITNLQNLGRKG
+112 SGPITNLQNLNRQG
-126 GDLIPAYRDK
+126 GDLIPAYREK
-136 IVEGAVAALV
+136 IVEGAVAALA
-146 GAKANVQPA
+146 GAKANAQPA
-155 VASWSQGRCDLA
+155 VMSWAEGRCNLA

-179 LCGIN
+179 LCSVN

-198 TDTNGKIIA
+198 TDAGGKIIA
-207 TMVNYACHPVSLG
+207 TLVNYACHPVSLG
-220 GGNKLISPDYYGAM
+220 GGNRLISPDYYGAM

-260 RSYESDPA
+260 RSYESDTA

-313 SKPANIT
+313 PKPANT
-320 LKATVSDTE
+320 SLKATVSETE

-337 EAELVEAIKLCTD
+337 EAELIEAIKVCTD

-361 MVRRDV
+361 MVRHDV

-389 VPAEP
+389 APAEP
-394 YSAYQKEIRKR
+394 YSAFQKEIRAR
-405 FPGHAVMVLNI
+405 FPGHAVAVLNI

-429 YDKPGLYQIKISLFK
+429 YSKPGLYQIKISLFQ

-451 IEDTSKSMKALETAH
+451 IEDTTKSLKALESAH

>member
-1 MNKKNLSD
+1 MNKRTIAD
-9 LVIRQSEFKGEMG
+9 LVIRHSEFKGEMG
-22 VARADITPPPNIYAR
+22 VARADITPPAGIYAR
-37 SWGSALHDAAEG
+37 SWGSAKHDAATG
-49 IHRPLVT
+49 IHRPLVA

-62 GGDPTIEFYLLC
+62 GGDPQLELYLLC

-82 IAHEHE
+82 NAHERE
-88 IRKAILEKSGIR
+88 IRARILAGSGIR
-100 DDQLITHMGHTH
+100 DDQLVTHMGHTH
-112 AGPITNLQNLGRKG
+112 SGPASNLQNLEREG
-126 GDLIPAYRDK
+126 GHLIPAYRDK
-136 IVEGAVAALV
+136 IVEGAVAAIKGSKV
-146 GAKANVQPA
+146 NVRPA
-155 VASWSQGRCDLA
+155 VASWKEGRCDLA
-167 RNRDLVLDSETF
+167 QNRDLVLDSETF
-179 LCGIN
+179 LCSVN

-198 TDTNGKIIA
+198 TDANGKIMA
-207 TMVNYACHPVSLG
+207 TLVNYACHPVSLG

-260 RSYESDPA
+260 RSYEADTA

-287 MLPPEQEIAFD
+287 MLPPEQELAFD

-313 SKPANIT
+313 PKPAST
-320 LKATVSDTE
+320 VLKTTVSDTE
-329 LPYVDLPT
+329 LKYVDLPT
-337 EAELVEAIKLCTD
+337 AAELEAQIKDCTD

-367 GEGKSRKVRTTLLQI
+367 GEGKSRLVRMTLWRL

-389 VPAEP
+389 APAEP
-394 YSAYQKEIRKR
+394 YSAFQKEIRARLK
-405 FPGHAVMVLNI
+405 GHAVMVLNI
-416 VNGNVG
+416 VNGNIG
-422 YLAPAET
+422 YLAPADT
-429 YDKPGLYQIKISLFK
+429 YDKPGLYQIKISLFR

-451 IEDTSKSMKALETAH
+451 IDDTAAVLKALETA
-466 G
+466 

>member
-1 MNKKNLSD
+1 MNKKNLDD
-9 LVIRQSEFKGEMG
+9 LVIRQSEFKGEIG

-62 GGDPTIEFYLLC
+62 GGEVELYLLC

-82 IAHEHE
+82 NAHERE
-88 IRKAILEKSGIR
+88 IRKAILEKSGIV
-100 DDQLITHMGHTH
+100 DGQLITHMGHTH
-112 AGPITNLQNLGRKG
+112 SGPASNLQNVGRQG
-126 GDLIPAYRDK
+126 GDLIPAYREK
-136 IVEGAVAALV
+136 IVAGAVAALA
-146 GAKANVQPA
+146 GAKANARPA
-155 VASWSQGRCDLA
+155 VASWAEGRCNLA

-198 TDTNGKIIA
+198 TDNSGKIIA

-220 GGNKLISPDYYGAM
+220 GGNRLISPDYYGAM

-260 RSYESDPA
+260 RSYESDTA

-313 SKPANIT
+313 AKPANTT

-337 EAELVEAIKLCTD
+337 EAELVDAIKVCTD

-367 GEGKSRKVRTTLLQI
+367 GDGTSRKVRTTLWQI

-389 VPAEP
+389 APAEP
-394 YSAYQKEIRKR
+394 YSAFQKEIRAR

-429 YDKPGLYQIKISLFK
+429 YDKPGLYQIKISLFR

-451 IEDTSKSMKALETAH
+451 IEDTAKSLKVLEDAH